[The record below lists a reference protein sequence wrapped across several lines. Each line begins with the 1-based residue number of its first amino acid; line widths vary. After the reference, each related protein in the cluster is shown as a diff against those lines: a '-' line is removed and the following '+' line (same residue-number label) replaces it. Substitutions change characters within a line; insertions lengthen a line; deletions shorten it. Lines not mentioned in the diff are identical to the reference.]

1 MNKQFIKTYEHAYNF
16 LIECDYTIWEENDR
30 KTCGKNYPSYLG
42 YYKYIIISDDNICCL
57 RTNNKRDV
65 INYANNYIDV
75 LIDERAFETSFYDAV
90 EILETIEYKVDTKLD
105 DDDKVFYDV
114 VDKEGYFIRF
124 YNEFKLIK
132 FAIEKVFKKY
142 FLKKYED

>member
-1 MNKQFIKTYEHAYNF
+1 MNKQFIKTYEQAYNF
-16 LIECDYTIWEENDR
+16 LIECDFTVWEEKDR
-30 KTCGKNYPSYLG
+30 MTCSKNYPSYLG

-65 INYANNYIDV
+65 INYANSYIDV
-75 LIDERAFETSFYDAV
+75 LIDERAFETTFYDAV

-105 DDDKVFYDV
+105 VDDKVFYDV

-124 YNEFKLIK
+124 YNEFKLIR
-132 FAIEKVFKKY
+132 FAVEKVFRKY
-142 FLKKYED
+142 FLKK